1 MSSPATP
8 TAPTTARKPE
18 GAPWAKKFVD
28 RIHRACEFP
37 GQRAALRSGLR
48 REVDDSPRMHAIVA
62 TLVPQ
67 VDRGNESRERAWYAV
82 AAMIASL
89 PRAARRTRAEEPDD
103 AETAEDTGGAQPP
116 EVGDGATAAPQLR
129 RRRRDLGVC
138 LAEAVGRR
146 TIRDTTAE
154 TRLDLLCRQSV
165 DGLHRHLPATVRQL
179 AVTPDAVDWVTL
191 LRDLRAWED
200 HREEIARRW
209 LQSYYRVRFTAERER
224 ARKDD
229 DQENQDA
236 TGSAPEPGPA
246 TDDDR
251 DPA

>member
-8 TAPTTARKPE
+8 TAPTTAREAE
-18 GAPWAKKFVD
+18 GVPWAQKFVD
-28 RIHRACEFP
+28 RIHRSCEFP

-48 REVDDSPRMHAIVA
+48 REVDGSPRMHAIVA

-67 VDRGNESRERAWYAV
+67 VDRGNDSRERAWYAV

-89 PRAARRTRAEEPDD
+89 PRAARRTRAEESDD
-103 AETAEDTGGAQPP
+103 AETTEDDGGTRTP
-116 EVGDGATAAPQLR
+116 EVGDTAPPPR

-138 LAEAVGRR
+138 LAEAVGRG
-146 TIRDTTAE
+146 TIRSTTAE
-154 TRLDLLCRQSV
+154 TRLGLLCRQSV

-179 AVTPDAVDWVTL
+179 AVNPDAIDWVTL

-209 LQSYYRVRFTAERER
+209 LQSYYRVRFAAEREK

-236 TGSAPEPGPA
+236 TGSRPEPGPGA
-246 TDDDR
+246 ADDR